1 MPRRYAD
8 YPDMFYAYNKLS
20 SLGSFVT
27 VLRVMIFTLIL

>member
-8 YPDMFYAYNKLS
+8 YPDMFYAYNKVS

-27 VLRVMIFTLIL
+27 VLRVMLFVVIL